1 MLAHRAGA
9 VSEARG
15 KLSILLNPLWHDRAM
30 STAATHTEHGDRG
43 IAMAGEIL
51 RTVVGSG
58 VHGIAIAGTDD
69 HDEMGVY
76 VEPPAH
82 VIGLHKQVSHYVF
95 RTQPEG
101 TRSGP
106 GDTDL
111 VMYSL
116 RKYLRLATKGNPTA
130 LLPLFAPPEAVLVL
144 RPLGEQL
151 RELAPQVLSQRAVR
165 RFLGYMSSQRERL
178 VGRGGRS
185 SVPNRPELVARYG
198 YDVKYASHALRL
210 AYQGLE
216 IASHGRLT
224 LPMPEPERERV
235 LQVKRGDVTELG
247 DVLREIDKVE
257 VEIEALL
264 AAGRTPLPA
273 DPDLEGISDWS
284 TNAHRVH
291 WGWT

>member
-1 MLAHRAGA
+1 
-9 VSEARG
+9 
-15 KLSILLNPLWHDRAM
+15 
-30 STAATHTEHGDRG
+30 
-43 IAMAGEIL
+43 
-51 RTVVGSG
+51 
-58 VHGIAIAGTDD
+58 
-69 HDEMGVY
+69 
-76 VEPPAH
+76 
-82 VIGLHKQVSHYVF
+82 
-95 RTQPEG
+95 
-101 TRSGP
+101 
-106 GDTDL
+106 
-111 VMYSL
+111 
-116 RKYLRLATKGNPTA
+116 
-130 LLPLFAPPEAVLVL
+130 
-144 RPLGEQL
+144 
-151 RELAPQVLSQRAVR
+151 
-165 RFLGYMSSQRERL
+165 
-178 VGRGGRS
+178 
-185 SVPNRPELVARYG
+185 
-198 YDVKYASHALRL
+198 L